1 VREIKNFGDAVAVL
15 GVIWQAFIS
24 SLPTLTALLL
34 FAYALMR
41 AVNEFPSFYATVR
54 RWFKK

>member
-1 VREIKNFGDAVAVL
+1 MREIKNFGDAVAVL

-41 AVNEFPSFYATVR
+41 AVNEFPSF
-54 RWFKK
+54 